1 MSTPETKERSQDQTA
16 VMELSRAIWSELN
29 PPAEGT
35 AEDKQAQKDAWNE
48 AKGDMK
54 TAVRKALRKMEKSGW
69 TFVQKS

>member
-16 VMELSRAIWSELN
+16 VMELSRAIWNELN
-29 PPAEGT
+29 PPAEGA
-35 AEDKQAQKDAWNE
+35 AEDKQARKDAWNE

-69 TFVQKS
+69 TFVQKG